1 AVLLFQP
8 HRAPAAVALLLL
20 SVLFTAAVLQSQAF
34 NRAKTDLFHHA
45 RPYHEHLNERY
56 SLIDAALAGGQRSLV
71 VPDYQGTYPRSLYF
85 NDIMHDPEHWRNV
98 CYADYFGLES
108 IQRAKSRRAANRS
121 ESESRRS
128 VIYP

>member
-1 AVLLFQP
+1 
-8 HRAPAAVALLLL
+8 VALLLL